1 MFSHSFESLRFH
13 GSFNVRGEFFDFSTP
28 KVMGILNLTPDSF
41 YDGGQFLDENK
52 ALERVGQM
60 IDEGADVIDIG
71 ATSSRPGATIPSV
84 EEELYRLTDIVSL
97 IRVQF
102 PDAILSLDTVYAEV
116 AKKMVLECGVDII
129 NDISAGEIDN
139 TMFATIAELHVPY
152 IMMHMKGI
160 PSTMQAEPF
169 YENLLLEIF
178 TYFSSKVARLRALG
192 VNDIMIDPG
201 FGFGK
206 SVDHNFELLRKVE
219 DFKVLELPILAGLSR
234 KSLIYKTL
242 GVAIEESL
250 NGTSALHMAALISGV
265 NMLRV
270 HDVKEAKECITL
282 YKLLEH
288 K

>member
-52 ALERVGQM
+52 ALDRVGQM